1 MDQRV
6 GLFVLLA
13 AGILCF
19 SLAPASRAEDAL
31 DEDLGDDMDVEDELD
46 LGLAED
52 EDPEGD
58 VQEEVTAK
66 ALPPAPKVGVG
77 SWRRT

>member
-13 AGILCF
+13 AGILCL
-19 SLAPASRAEDAL
+19 SLAPASWAEDAL

-52 EDPEGD
+52 EELEGGA
-58 VQEEVTAK
+58 QAEVTAE
-66 ALPPAPKVGVG
+66 APPPAPKVGVG